1 GAALAKLGAG
11 KVAAAAKR
19 ALGILP
25 PGAGDPARFA
35 SRCTGCLRCVG
46 VCPSGILKPAEGGL
60 GPVRIDLSAG
70 VCAYDCHR
78 CAEACPTGAIQR
90 MPLEEKKR
98 TKIAKVEFHATHCV
112 VYQGESHFCG
122 KCAEACPAEAIEL
135 RKNGAPKPPKPDRC
149 IGCGACQLAC
159 PGMHADDD
167 PEGVVRKAMRV
178 VPLETP

>member
-1 GAALAKLGAG
+1 
-11 KVAAAAKR
+11 
-19 ALGILP
+19 
-25 PGAGDPARFA
+25 
-35 SRCTGCLRCVG
+35 LRCVG
-46 VCPSGILKPAEGGL
+46 ACPSGILKPAEGGL

-70 VCAYDCHR
+70 ACAYDCHR

-178 VPLETP
+178 VPLNS